1 MIAYTPG
8 DLQRIK
14 AKDWACLEELGF
26 WLEPRAENQT
36 VDFSVEFGIRWSPDE
51 FVHEASKV
59 QHASSLDQ
67 LAPLEIRE
75 AIRRKFQK
83 GEAITEHERAATIR
97 RWVASANLLIE
108 DEEKL
113 HSGFSEHWR
122 QVLKHKCM
130 LLFRKLLEE
139 VGHDDQGIFKDMC
152 NGFSLGGQLPESGIF
167 KRRFRPAEM
176 LESDLRASAK
186 RERVALLATIEASGD
201 PVVNEGVLKATT
213 KEVAAG
219 FVEGP
224 IDASTIPEE
233 GTLTRRFGL
242 RQRVDEDRPRIRPI
256 DSYRESLVNSAVAQ
270 TEQAPVHS
278 LDVVARTVPC
288 GWTSSVVACANVA
301 WLQSAGTWGPP
312 TNTGLCVKHLAS
324 YQLHDYKT
332 QSQLHIYIYTLK
344 SIHR

>member
-1 MIAYTPG
+1 MAAPSRAQGILRFNARKIHATERWTGDRAILIAYTPG
-8 DLQRIK
+8 DLQRMK
-14 AKDWACLEELGF
+14 EKDWACLEELGF

-67 LAPLEIRE
+67 LVPLEIRE

-122 QVLKHKCM
+122 QVLKHKRM

-152 NGFSLGGQLPESGIF
+152 NGFSLVGQLPESGVF
-167 KRRFRPAEM
+167 KRRLRPAEM

-201 PVVNEGVLKATT
+201 PVVDEGVLKVTT

-219 FVEGP
+219 FVDGR
-224 IDASTIPEE
+224 AN
-233 GTLTRRFGL
+233 RRFDDPGGRNL
-242 RQRVDEDRPRIRPI
+242 DSPVRRPSEGGRRPI
-256 DSYRESLVNSAVAQ
+256 DNYQYSLPFILSVAMRGSKAQ
-270 TEQAPVHS
+270 QAHDAFNLLAGNAAFRLVGIRLRGERMH
-278 LDVVARTVPC
+278 
-288 GWTSSVVACANVA
+288 
-301 WLQSAGTWGPP
+301 LQP
-312 TNTGLCVKHLAS
+312 LA
-324 YQLHDYKT
+324 Q
-332 QSQLHIYIYTLK
+332 HIAKMAAAL
-344 SIHR
+344 RR